1 MVGSCGVVF
10 GSLVTMFWA
19 LSKAKEKI
27 AFVASCLYICGMLV
41 GAALALYL
49 GVLPSS
55 VDPVYSL
62 SIYNTAATH
71 HGLTRG
77 RYLVA
82 RRNDS
87 GTGIFR
93 VYLSPIRWED
103 PRKRSLTSAQSELPR
118 VHRYSRV

>member
-1 MVGSCGVVF
+1 
-10 GSLVTMFWA
+10 MFWA
-19 LSKAKEKI
+19 LSKAKKKI

-41 GAALALYL
+41 GAALALYP

-62 SIYNTAATH
+62 SIYNTAAAH

-77 RYLVA
+77 HYVVA
-82 RRNDS
+82 RRDDS

-103 PRKRSLTSAQSELPR
+103 PKAKPDECSKRASKSSPLQPRIIIEDTLRKGLS
-118 VHRYSRV
+118 